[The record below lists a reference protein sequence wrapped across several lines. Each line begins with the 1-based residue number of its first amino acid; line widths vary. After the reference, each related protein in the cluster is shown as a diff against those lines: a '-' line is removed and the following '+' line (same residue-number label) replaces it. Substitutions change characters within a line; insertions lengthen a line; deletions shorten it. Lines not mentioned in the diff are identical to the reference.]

1 MQSYPKNN
9 SSFKKMFEPTII
21 GNIKLS
27 NRLIMA
33 PMGTRLSS
41 ESGAVTDIQIA
52 YYEERAKGGVGA
64 IISESTAVDSP
75 LGLTGATSM
84 RLHDNAY
91 IGGHNELVERVKA
104 HGSKIFSQL
113 VHAGRQTKPASIQG
127 MQPVAPSPIPCG
139 FLKVVPRELKIEEIE
154 EIIVKFGLAAE
165 RAKRAGYDG
174 VEIHGAHGYLIDQF
188 MSEDTNQRQD
198 KYGGSFESRM
208 NFPLEIVSA
217 IRKQVGNG
225 FPILFRL
232 NAVNRVGSDE
242 QLNET
247 MQRARLLESAG
258 VDALDVS
265 AGTYETFSTI
275 IEPMSYDEAWKISM
289 VEKVK
294 KAVNI
299 PVIGVGVIRTPATA
313 ESILRDGRCDLVSLG
328 RALIADPYWPTKAK
342 EGRENEINR
351 CLSCNIGCMGGRI
364 LKDLR
369 VRCSVNPVAGKEYMQ
384 GSLKKPATKKKVI
397 VVGGGPAGMM
407 AAVTAAHRGHG
418 VKLYEKSDTLGG
430 QLIAAASSPYTKK
443 ISWFIEY
450 LIGRLKVSNVEVNL
464 NVAPTVDQI
473 IVEQPD
479 AVVLATGAQQKLPEI
494 PGIHSPS
501 VLKAWDVLV
510 GNSEVAGAN
519 VLVAGGGS
527 VGVETALK
535 LAQQVERVI
544 LVEMTDNIAADME
557 PINRGDL
564 LAKLA
569 QHDIQV
575 MTETLLKS
583 IAPGEVILYDK
594 KGDSESRWPADS
606 VVIALGSEANN
617 GMAIDLINKIEEIY
631 EIGDC
636 HSPRKIIDAVSEGY
650 TVGNI
655 L

>member
-1 MQSYPKNN
+1 
-9 SSFKKMFEPTII
+9 MFEPTKI

-33 PMGTRLSS
+33 PMGTRLCS

-52 YYEERAKGGVGA
+52 YYAERAKGGVGA
-64 IISESTAVDSP
+64 IITESTAVDSP

-84 RLHDNAY
+84 RIHDNAY

-104 HGSKIFSQL
+104 YGCKIFCQL

-198 KYGGSFESRM
+198 KYGGSFENRM
-208 NFPLEIVSA
+208 NFPLEIISA
-217 IRKQVGNG
+217 MRKQVGNG
-225 FPILFRL
+225 YPILFRL
-232 NAVNRVGSDE
+232 NAVNMIGSDE
-242 QLNET
+242 QLKET
-247 MQRARLLESAG
+247 IKRAQLLEKTG
-258 VDALDVS
+258 IDALDVS

-294 KAVNI
+294 KKVNI
-299 PVIGVGVIRTPATA
+299 PVIGVGVIRTPSTA
-313 ESILRDGRCDLVSLG
+313 ESILRDGSCDLVSLG
-328 RALIADPYWPTKAK
+328 RALIADPYWATKAK

-351 CLSCNIGCMGGRI
+351 CLSCNVGCMGGRI

-369 VRCSVNPVAGKEYMQ
+369 VRCTVNPLAGKEHML
-384 GSLKKPATKKKVI
+384 GSLKKPAIKKKVI

-407 AAVTAAHRGHG
+407 AAVTAAHRGHD

-443 ISWFIEY
+443 ISWFIGY
-450 LIGRLKVSNVEVNL
+450 LTRRLKASNVEVNF
-464 NVAPTVDQI
+464 NFAPTVDQI
-473 IVEQPD
+473 TGEQPD
-479 AVVLATGAQQKLPEI
+479 AVVLATGAIQKLPEI

-510 GNSEVAGAN
+510 GNSEVAGGN

-527 VGVETALK
+527 VGVETALT
-535 LAQQVERVI
+535 LARQVEKVI
-544 LVEMTDNIAADME
+544 LVEMTGNLATDME

-564 LAKLA
+564 LAKLSH
-569 QHDIQV
+569 HDIQV
-575 MTETLLKS
+575 MTDTLLKS
-583 IAPGEVILYDK
+583 IGPGEVVLHDK
-594 KGDSESRWPADS
+594 NGDSESRWPADS
-606 VVIALGSEANN
+606 VVIALGSAANN
-617 GMAIDLINKIEEIY
+617 DMTIDLVNYVEEIY

-636 HSPRKIIDAVSEGY
+636 HLPRKIIDAVSEGY
-650 TVGNI
+650 NVGNI